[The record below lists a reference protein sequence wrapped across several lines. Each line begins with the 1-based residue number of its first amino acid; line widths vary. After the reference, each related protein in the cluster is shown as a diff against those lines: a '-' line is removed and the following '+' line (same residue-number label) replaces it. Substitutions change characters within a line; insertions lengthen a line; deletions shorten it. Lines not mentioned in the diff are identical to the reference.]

1 MGDCRILEDTNMA
14 RINIQNAYPELE
26 ESNGYL
32 WGVWSYDGM
41 VSAFGQ
47 GVLVAVDDDDY
58 QGDSYRLIADGDE
71 PGQKYGLLIFGWG
84 SCSGCDALE
93 ACCSVK
99 DLQDLA
105 DTLQDSIKWFSNKES
120 LRQYMQEHDWE
131 GDWSWHKEECREFRR
146 LVQEF
151 LDSDLV

>member
-1 MGDCRILEDTNMA
+1 MA
-14 RINIQNAYPELE
+14 RINVLNAYPELK

-32 WGVWSYDGM
+32 WGVPNYDGL

-47 GVLVAVDDDDY
+47 RVLVAVDDDDW

-93 ACCSVK
+93 ACESIK

-105 DTLQDSIKWFSNKES
+105 DSLQDQIKWFSNKES
-120 LRQYMQEHDWE
+120 LRQYMQEHDWK
-131 GDWSWHKEECREFRR
+131 GDWSWHQEECSEFRR

-151 LDSDLV
+151 TDSDQV